1 MGRPPFRFLHD
12 VVSKITGK
20 TGFAEGLYDGDY
32 LNARAIQGK
41 EMKLNYLDKIVKCVG
56 IAQGFD
62 CEVRTTKVV
71 AGTEAEQTNVF
82 LQQLGTVATRNDL
95 DFANIVQR
103 TLGNTATESK
113 QDAAPEAQPDE
124 GKSSGAN
131 EDNNNSSGGGA
142 SKMDSGRNE
151 EAERQRE
158 AEQRQRE
165 TDEAD
170 ERKRRKEA
178 RRAKEDAEAAADATA
193 RR

>member
-103 TLGNTATESK
+103 TLGNTAIESK

-131 EDNNNSSGGGA
+131 EDNSNSGGGA

>member
-131 EDNNNSSGGGA
+131 EDNGSSSGGA

>member
-103 TLGNTATESK
+103 TLGNTAIESK

-131 EDNNNSSGGGA
+131 EDNSSSGGA

>member
-131 EDNNNSSGGGA
+131 EDNNSSSGGA

-178 RRAKEDAEAAADATA
+178 RRAKEDAEAADASA